1 MMRGREGGG
10 GGGGGE
16 SENKRETFDIF
27 LNESFLLFQILFR
40 EQRNLIYCAIR
51 RFALSPFNA

>member
-1 MMRGREGGG
+1 MMSDREGGG

-27 LNESFLLFQILFR
+27 FEWKLPSLPNIVSWTKKFDLLR
-40 EQRNLIYCAIR
+40 H
-51 RFALSPFNA
+51 